1 MAITPD
7 NEQLAREAAN
17 EVYAQLLAMFA
28 AQQVGEVAAVLGANE
43 LKVEPRPKQPVKKW
57 KLHIGN
63 WKTVE
68 TVR

>member
-7 NEQLAREAAN
+7 NEQLAREAAD

-28 AQQVGEVAAVLGANE
+28 AHKQGEVAAVLGANE
-43 LKVEPRPKQPVKKW
+43 LKVEPRPKQIVKRW